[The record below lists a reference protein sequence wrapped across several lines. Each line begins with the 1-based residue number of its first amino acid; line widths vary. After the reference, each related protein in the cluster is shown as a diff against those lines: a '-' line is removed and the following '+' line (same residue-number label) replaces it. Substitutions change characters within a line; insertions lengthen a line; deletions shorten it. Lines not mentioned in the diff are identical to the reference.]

1 MRSIIV
7 AVVLGCIAFILSYQ
21 PTTQANQQSQFVDV
35 PQFDQATADQIA
47 AHESELASLRSDVAS
62 IRQQV
67 ADVESA
73 QGQCQCGPDCPCL
86 APQSTPA
93 ETSVPVSFGETYC
106 DPETGVCYQ
115 VSSDGSM
122 TTGTCST
129 GTCGTSASAAG
140 GVFVNRD
147 GEPRRPVGRILSGLG
162 ERLSNRPG
170 LVGRI
175 RARRGW

>member
-1 MRSIIV
+1 MKSFALLV
-7 AVVLGCIAFILSYQ
+7 CVVLVGLATWQ
-21 PTTQANQQSQFVDV
+21 PFEAKSQGLQVAPV
-35 PQFDQATADQIA
+35 FDQALVDQVEL
-47 AHESELASLRSDVAS
+47 HESELASLRSDVAL

-170 LVGRI
+170 IVGRI

>member
-7 AVVLGCIAFILSYQ
+7 AVVLGCIAFVLSHQ
-21 PTTQANQQSQFVDV
+21 PATQANQQSQFVDV
-35 PQFDQATADQIA
+35 PAFDQATADQIA

-86 APQSTPA
+86 APQSTPD
-93 ETSVPVSFGETYC
+93 ETSIPVSFGETYC

-115 VSSDGSM
+115 VSSDGSR
-122 TTGTCST
+122 TAGTCT
-129 GTCGTSASAAG
+129 DGTCGTASGDDG
-140 GVFVNRD
+140 GGSQGRD
-147 GEPRRPVGRILSGLG
+147 GFIRRVWQ
-162 ERLSNRPG
+162 
-170 LVGRI
+170 RI
-175 RARRGW
+175 RARRGR

>member
-1 MRSIIV
+1 MKSFALLV
-7 AVVLGCIAFILSYQ
+7 CVVLVGLATWQ
-21 PTTQANQQSQFVDV
+21 PFEAKSQGLQVAPV
-35 PQFDQATADQIA
+35 FDQALVDQVEL
-47 AHESELASLRSDVAS
+47 HESELASLRSDVAL

-67 ADVESA
+67 AAVESSS
-73 QGQCQCGPDCPCL
+73 QCQCGPDCPCL

-93 ETSVPVSFGETYC
+93 ETLVPVSFGDGETYC

-122 TTGTCST
+122 TAGTCST
-129 GTCGTSASAAG
+129 GTCGTSASADG
-140 GVFVNRD
+140 GIFVDRD

-170 LVGRI
+170 IVGRI